1 MQDRTSIE
9 TTLSLYNQIQ
19 IKDRIEIMDTE
30 IRDLGENMREMS
42 TLLKNLTRTDKASGQ
57 ITNRIERMDKN
68 IQTGNELDF
77 YNDSIRGL
85 TDEDDDEKIEEDD
98 GESIQY
104 IYQNIP
110 FKLVSKEDL

>member
-9 TTLSLYNQIQ
+9 TTLSLFNQIQ

-42 TLLKNLTRTDKASGQ
+42 SLLKKLTRTDKARKD
-57 ITNRIERMDKN
+57 RIERMDKN

-85 TDEDDDEKIEEDD
+85 TDEEDDENKEEDD
-98 GESIQY
+98 GKNIPY
-104 IYQNIP
+104 IYENIP
-110 FKLVSKEDL
+110 FRLVSREDL

>member
-1 MQDRTSIE
+1 
-9 TTLSLYNQIQ
+9 
-19 IKDRIEIMDTE
+19 MDTE

-42 TLLKNLTRTDKASGQ
+42 SLLKKLTRTNEGSGQ
-57 ITNRIERMDKN
+57 IKDRIERMDKN

-85 TDEDDDEKIEEDD
+85 TDEDDDENIEEDD
-98 GESIQY
+98 GENIHY